1 MAGQQWSPYMGTFG
15 AWTRTVVR
23 DSPQRTG
30 RYTGAQ
36 AARWAD
42 LQEQA
47 ETKRAARKARR
58 RGGRR

>member
-1 MAGQQWSPYMGTFG
+1 MGTFG